1 VKIRTTLILLGLVIA
16 VGVWIKFFESKQPNT
31 VESERQAGNVLNF
44 DRDKLSGIVI
54 KNGDDRVALQ
64 LTNGKW
70 RLTAPVQDQADASA
84 VDNLISDL
92 ETWRKVAVVSNREGN
107 SAKGSLSQYGLA
119 EPKLTLTLQMPQAP
133 PTIRFGKEAAF
144 TGEMYVQVGEG
155 TPIVIAAQN
164 VLTDISKKPDDF
176 RDRKLTSLTTAQ
188 VDRAV
193 VKSLAGEI
201 ELAKKNGHWEIE
213 KPLHARGDD
222 EKIGDFLAQLT
233 NARIEEFV
241 ANDRGDLHD
250 YGLAEPRG
258 SITIYG
264 ADEKQGETI
273 ELGAVTK
280 KKANELYVRSIP
292 RHGIYALPLKTEEML
307 KIKPNDLRDRHLVR
321 LDTNNLDRIHIAAN
335 GQPETVLA
343 RKGENWTIASL
354 HNALANDEEVTRLVT
369 TLSNQRVTRF
379 VADTASDLAKYGLD
393 HPQLQLTFSSFA
405 SENTAETTA
414 GEHPFLSLSFGKI
427 DGDNVYARVG
437 EEPFI
442 VAVNRQL
449 LDEIW
454 SDPLRW
460 QALTIFQLKPG
471 DIEHFSR
478 VTTREESFERSG
490 QTWKPIKGDS
500 SINLA
505 NVQSLLN
512 TLASLR
518 AVRWAGA
525 ITPADGFEKPDLVIT
540 FATKADAKTLQKL
553 TIGKPTPDGMSY
565 AKLDN
570 RDGAF
575 VLNNPDVSALKLP
588 LIKGSAAPNPSPLEV
603 VSSPVPAPPLP
614 RPSP

>member
-1 VKIRTTLILLGLVIA
+1 VKLRTTLILLGLVIA
-16 VGVWIKFFESKQPNT
+16 LGVWIKFFESKQPNT

-354 HNALANDEEVTRLVT
+354 HKAPANDEEVTRLIT
-369 TLSNQRVTRF
+369 T
-379 VADTASDLAKYGLD
+379 
-393 HPQLQLTFSSFA
+393 
-405 SENTAETTA
+405 
-414 GEHPFLSLSFGKI
+414 
-427 DGDNVYARVG
+427 
-437 EEPFI
+437 
-442 VAVNRQL
+442 
-449 LDEIW
+449 
-454 SDPLRW
+454 
-460 QALTIFQLKPG
+460 
-471 DIEHFSR
+471 
-478 VTTREESFERSG
+478 
-490 QTWKPIKGDS
+490 
-500 SINLA
+500 
-505 NVQSLLN
+505 
-512 TLASLR
+512 
-518 AVRWAGA
+518 
-525 ITPADGFEKPDLVIT
+525 
-540 FATKADAKTLQKL
+540 
-553 TIGKPTPDGMSY
+553 
-565 AKLDN
+565 
-570 RDGAF
+570 
-575 VLNNPDVSALKLP
+575 
-588 LIKGSAAPNPSPLEV
+588 
-603 VSSPVPAPPLP
+603 
-614 RPSP
+614 